1 MMEDN
6 TAYTAGSLDDAS
18 YAVDALHVC
27 WLALG
32 NREVLIDGDILSSV
46 RSALYDATVRLEIAV
61 RAAAEEARRLR
72 DGGAA

>member
-1 MMEDN
+1 MQEDI

-18 YAVDALHVC
+18 YAVDTLHTV
-27 WLALG
+27 WIALG
-32 NREVLIDGDILSSV
+32 SSEVMMDGEILSSV

-72 DGGAA
+72 AGGDE